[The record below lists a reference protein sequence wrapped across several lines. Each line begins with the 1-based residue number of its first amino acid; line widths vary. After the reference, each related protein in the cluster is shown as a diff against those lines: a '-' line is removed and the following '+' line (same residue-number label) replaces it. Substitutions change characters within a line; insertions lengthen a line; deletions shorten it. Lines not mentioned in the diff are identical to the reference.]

1 MIVAYDYFIPQ
12 MYLFEAKHKTQYM
25 LKDNAPF
32 LGEAL
37 ISPKGNSLVVILVV
51 VIYCGGLVAINEQLL
66 RLQFKS
72 IAINIRYVLAR

>member
-1 MIVAYDYFIPQ
+1 
-12 MYLFEAKHKTQYM
+12 MYLIETKHKTQYM

-66 RLQFKS
+66 CL
-72 IAINIRYVLAR
+72 

>member
-1 MIVAYDYFIPQ
+1 
-12 MYLFEAKHKTQYM
+12 MYLFETKHKTQYM
-25 LKDNAPF
+25 LKGNAPF

-66 RLQFKS
+66 RL
-72 IAINIRYVLAR
+72 